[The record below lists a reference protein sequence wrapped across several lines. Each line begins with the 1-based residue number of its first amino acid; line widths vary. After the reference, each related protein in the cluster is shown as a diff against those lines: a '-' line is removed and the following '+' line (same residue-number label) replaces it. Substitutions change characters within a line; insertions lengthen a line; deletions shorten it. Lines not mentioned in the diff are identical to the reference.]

1 MSKQMRIFIILLVGC
16 VIWFAPVPEGL
27 SVQALRLFAIIA
39 ATIVG
44 YILQPVPMGA
54 IGLTAVVACV
64 LTKTTTLSEA
74 LSGYSNS
81 TIWLI
86 VAAILFARGFIN
98 SGLGTRIAYMLIRKL
113 GSSSLKLGYAI
124 LLSDLIIAPAT
135 PSNTARAGGI
145 LFPIVRSLSSA
156 FGSEPDSDSRR
167 KLGAYLTQTLYQSVV
182 VTSMMFITAIASNSL
197 VVTFA
202 KQVAD
207 VELSWFTWALAAS
220 VPGIICLIAIPL
232 IMHKIYPP
240 EIQETTA
247 AKELAIQELEKM
259 GSMSKNEKIIAGVFG
274 AALTL
279 WATTQWTGLSATLVA
294 IMAVVAV
301 IWLGA
306 MTYQE
311 AVNESMAWDNLLW
324 MGTLIGLAGLLVK
337 FGFIK
342 WFAGLILI
350 SLADVSWTMA
360 LYVLVATYVISHYFF
375 AATSSH
381 VTAMYGAFLA
391 VAVSA
396 GAPPYYAALF
406 LGFASVLCAGLTHY
420 GMGPAPILFGARYV
434 TQGEWWKLG
443 LVFVVFNSLVWF
455 GIGPLWWKVIGLW

>member
-1 MSKQMRIFIILLVGC
+1 MSKQARILVVLLVGS
-16 VIWFAPVPEGL
+16 VIWFAPPPAGL
-27 SVQALRLFAIIA
+27 SEKALHLFAIIA

-54 IGLTAVVACV
+54 IGLTAVVTCV
-64 LTKTTTLSEA
+64 VTKTTTLPEA

-81 TIWLI
+81 TIWLV

-98 SGLGTRIAYMLIRKL
+98 SGLGTRIAYMLIEKL

-156 FGSEPDSDSRR
+156 FGSEPNTDSRK
-167 KLGAYLTQTLYQSVV
+167 KLGAYLTQTLYQSVI

-202 KQVAD
+202 KQVANIE
-207 VELSWFTWALAAS
+207 VSWFTWALAAS
-220 VPGIICLIAIPL
+220 VPGVICLLAIPL
-232 IMHKIYPP
+232 IMHKIYTP
-240 EIQETTA
+240 EIHETSA
-247 AKELAIQELEKM
+247 AKGLAAQELEKM
-259 GSMSKNEKIIAGVFG
+259 GSMSKKEKIIAGVFII
-274 AALTL
+274 ALVL
-279 WATTQWTGLSATLVA
+279 WATTQWTGLNATLVA
-294 IMAVVAV
+294 LMAVVAT

-306 MTYQE
+306 MTYEE

-342 WFAGLILI
+342 WLAGLISA
-350 SLADVSWTMA
+350 SLVGVSWTVA
-360 LYVLVATYVISHYFF
+360 LYALAATYIITHYFF

-391 VAVSA
+391 VAVTA

-420 GMGPAPILFGARYV
+420 GMGPAPVLFSPRYV
-434 TQGEWWKLG
+434 TQGEWWSLG
-443 LVFVVFNSLVWF
+443 LVFAIFNSLVWF
-455 GIGPLWWKVIGLW
+455 GIGPIWWKFIGLW

>member
-1 MSKQMRIFIILLVGC
+1 MNKQMRIFAILLVGC
-16 VIWFAPVPEGL
+16 VIWFAPLPEGL
-27 SVQALRLFAIIA
+27 SEKGLHLFAIIA

-64 LTKTTTLSEA
+64 ITNTTTLSEA

-98 SGLGTRIAYMLIRKL
+98 SGLGTRIAYMLIEKI
-113 GSSSLKLGYAI
+113 GDSSLKLGYAI
-124 LLSDLIIAPAT
+124 LISDLIIAPAT

-156 FGSEPDSDSRR
+156 FGSEPDCDSRR

-207 VELSWFTWALAAS
+207 VELSWFTWALAAC
-220 VPGIICLIAIPL
+220 VPGIICLLAIPF

-240 EIQETTA
+240 EIRETPV
-247 AKELAIQELEKM
+247 AKELAREELQKM
-259 GSMSKNEKIIAGVFG
+259 GPMSRNEKIISSVFFI
-274 AALTL
+274 ALVL
-279 WATTQWTGLSATLVA
+279 WATTQWTGISATLVA
-294 IMAVVAV
+294 IMAVVAT

-306 MTYQE
+306 MTYQD

-342 WFAGLILI
+342 WLAGLISV
-350 SLADVSWTMA
+350 SLVGVSWTTA
-360 LYVLVATYVISHYFF
+360 LYVLAFTYIVSHYFF

-406 LGFASVLCAGLTHY
+406 LGFASILCASLTHY
-420 GMGPAPILFGARYV
+420 GMGPAPILFGPRYV
-434 TQGEWWKLG
+434 TQENGG
-443 LVFVVFNSLVWF
+443 N
-455 GIGPLWWKVIGLW
+455 

>member
-1 MSKQMRIFIILLVGC
+1 MGKQSRIVVILLVGC
-16 VIWFAPVPEGL
+16 AIWFAPPPEGL
-27 SVQALRLFAIIA
+27 SEKALHLFAIIA

-54 IGLTAVVACV
+54 IGLTAIVACV
-64 LTKTTTLSEA
+64 ITKTTTLPEA
-74 LSGYSNS
+74 LSGYSDS

-98 SGLGTRIAYMLIRKL
+98 SGLGTRIAYMLIQRI
-113 GSSSLKLGYAI
+113 GNSSLKLGYAI
-124 LLSDLIIAPAT
+124 LISDLIIAPAT

-156 FGSEPDSDSRR
+156 FGSEPDCESRK

-182 VTSMMFITAIASNSL
+182 VTSAMFITAVASNSL

-220 VPGIICLIAIPL
+220 VPGIICLIAIPY
-232 IMHKIYPP
+232 IMHKIYSP
-240 EIQETTA
+240 EIHETSA
-247 AKELAIQELEKM
+247 AKELVTKELQRM
-259 GSMSKNEKIIAGVFG
+259 GPMSRNEKIIACVF
-274 AALTL
+274 AIALIL

-294 IMAVVAV
+294 IMAVVAT

-306 MTYQE
+306 MSYQD

-342 WFAGLILI
+342 WLAGLISV
-350 SLADVSWTMA
+350 SLAGVPWTTT
-360 LYVLVATYVISHYFF
+360 LYVLAATYIISHYFF

-391 VAVSA
+391 VAISA

-406 LGFASVLCAGLTHY
+406 LGFSSVLCASLTHY
-420 GMGPAPILFGARYV
+420 GMGPAPILFSPRYV

-443 LVFVVFNSLVWF
+443 FVFTVFNSLVWF
-455 GIGPLWWKVIGLW
+455 IIGPLWWKFIGLW